1 MGYFK
6 GKTNFNPNA
15 KLNSFDKALKKL
27 QSTFCTNKS
36 RNGALIITNLLNNA
50 TLEKVTPLNGPFIL
64 KFLNF
69 ILFEEEKL
77 SLIRNFRISFKERV
91 TKISKLFYVKSI
103 IFHAKRYEMHLL
115 TKKMSDI
122 FCSK

>member
-1 MGYFK
+1 MGHLK
-6 GKTNFNPNA
+6 SKINFDPNA

-64 KFLNF
+64 KFLNYIF
-69 ILFEEEKL
+69 FKEENL
-77 SLIRNFRISFKERV
+77 SLQSE
-91 TKISKLFYVKSI
+91 TLELHLFQ
-103 IFHAKRYEMHLL
+103 
-115 TKKMSDI
+115 
-122 FCSK
+122 

>member
-77 SLIRNFRISFKERV
+77 SLIRNFRISFQEKV
-91 TKISKLFYVKSI
+91 TK
-103 IFHAKRYEMHLL
+103 
-115 TKKMSDI
+115 
-122 FCSK
+122 